1 VPHLERKIAKGKKK
15 EGRVKHILLENETK
29 PKKRKKRRKDKT
41 QPPWNKIEI
50 KKKKRKKKKDKERI
64 EEKNEKKERRKEKR
78 KEGGGKKMDL
88 KVKVIKLN
96 LKKVEEE
103 GSSQFGPSKD
113 WPGGEQTRAAA
124 APTLRKSKT
133 ETFAVGQ
140 AHGCIKRL
148 LHVREAR
155 PRFCHAGSENGILVK
170 IARVRYMD
178 CRVGPRVVYGT
189 EPTNKLYEDRL
200 RMYVRGSPSS
210 SLSSSSSSSSS
221 SPSFSS

>member
-1 VPHLERKIAKGKKK
+1 
-15 EGRVKHILLENETK
+15 
-29 PKKRKKRRKDKT
+29 
-41 QPPWNKIEI
+41 
-50 KKKKRKKKKDKERI
+50 
-64 EEKNEKKERRKEKR
+64 
-78 KEGGGKKMDL
+78 MDL

-124 APTLRKSKT
+124 APTLRNSKT

-155 PRFCHAGSENGILVK
+155 PRFCHAGSENGIVVE
-170 IARVRYMD
+170 IARVRHMD
-178 CRVGPRVVYGT
+178 CRGGHVSCIEQSQQTNCTVIRGPSPYVCSGFTFVVAIVVVVVV
-189 EPTNKLYEDRL
+189 PVVFVVSVDALPR
-200 RMYVRGSPSS
+200 S
-210 SLSSSSSSSSS
+210 SLPDCVFGCGHSAQTQERDFVSVDFEMYYYQCRIYY
-221 SPSFSS
+221 PTDLL